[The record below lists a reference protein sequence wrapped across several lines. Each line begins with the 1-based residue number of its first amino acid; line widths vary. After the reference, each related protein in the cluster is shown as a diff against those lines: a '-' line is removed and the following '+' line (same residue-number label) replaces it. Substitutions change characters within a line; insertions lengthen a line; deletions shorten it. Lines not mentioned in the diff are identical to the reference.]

1 MTVALLEVD
10 RMEWNLKM
18 QEALKLQ
25 RMPRM
30 LILCVELLVASVI
43 VAAEIVGFA
52 PLPWLQQALPLDQLP
67 EQLALN

>member
-1 MTVALLEVD
+1 
-10 RMEWNLKM
+10 M

-30 LILCVELLVASVI
+30 LILCVEPLVASVI
-43 VAAEIVGFA
+43 VAAEIVSFA